1 MAADLAGLL
10 EADLSGLTGL
20 FEADFAGVAFAGD
33 WLALNTSERLFLLEA
48 GVFGSSLMALDGLLD
63 ADLAGVSVFA
73 FLLGLGSFLGDV
85 DDDWPLALGEA
96 L

>member
-1 MAADLAGLL
+1 MDGVLAADFAGLL
-10 EADLSGLTGL
+10 EADLSALTGL
-20 FEADFAGVAFAGD
+20 FEADFAGVVFVGD
-33 WLALNTSERLFLLEA
+33 WLALNTSERLCLPEA
-48 GVFGSSLMALDGLLD
+48 GVLGLDGLLD

-73 FLLGLGSFLGDV
+73 LLLGLGSFLGDV